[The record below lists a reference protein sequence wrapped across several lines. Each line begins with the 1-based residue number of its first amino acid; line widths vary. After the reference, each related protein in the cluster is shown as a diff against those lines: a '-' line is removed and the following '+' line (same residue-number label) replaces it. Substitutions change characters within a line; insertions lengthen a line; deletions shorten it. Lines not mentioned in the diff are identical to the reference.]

1 MSGLDLSQWGSVTVT
16 PTDQGNRRVELEPRT
31 PADLGPMAAAID
43 SWLSQVG
50 RTRSPIFRADS
61 NPWFIMHR
69 HPIRIPEN
77 D

>member
-1 MSGLDLSQWGSVTVT
+1 MSGLDLSRWGSVTVT
-16 PTDQGNRRVELEPRT
+16 PADQGNRRVELEPRT
-31 PADLGPMAAAID
+31 PDDLGPMAAAID